1 MKPSS
6 VTDMLKK
13 LAEKKFINY
22 EKYKGTSLTK
32 RGRLI
37 ALSIIRKHRLWE
49 TFLVEKLGFGW
60 DQVHIIAEQLE
71 HIKSEE
77 DYLKA
82 LYHLEMD
89 FDAVSTNSIAGYL
102 EMKPSSVTDMLKK
115 LAEKNFIN
123 YQKYKGTS
131 LTKKGKLIAL
141 SIIRKHR
148 LWETFLVEKLGFGW
162 DQVHIIAEQLEHIK
176 SEELIE
182 NLDNFLGNP
191 KYDPHG
197 DPIPNKDGEIEK
209 MNQKLLVELKASQ
222 KGIITGVKKG
232 TASLLNYLDK
242 EKVKLGDSIK
252 VIEILEFDGTYI
264 VEINKRKLTFS
275 EKICQNLLLET
286 ND

>member
-1 MKPSS
+1 MNSQSEEDYLKALYHLEMEFDSVSTNSIADYLDMKPSS

-13 LAEKKFINY
+13 LAEKK
-22 EKYKGTSLTK
+22 
-32 RGRLI
+32 
-37 ALSIIRKHRLWE
+37 
-49 TFLVEKLGFGW
+49 
-60 DQVHIIAEQLE
+60 
-71 HIKSEE
+71 
-77 DYLKA
+77 
-82 LYHLEMD
+82 
-89 FDAVSTNSIAGYL
+89 
-102 EMKPSSVTDMLKK
+102 
-115 LAEKNFIN
+115 FIN

-148 LWETFLVEKLGFGW
+148 LWETFLVDKLGFGW

-197 DPIPNKDGEIEK
+197 DPIPNKNGEIEK

-242 EKVKLGDSIK
+242 EKIKLGDSVE

>member
-1 MKPSS
+1 MNSQSEEDYLKALYHLEIDFNSVSTNSIADYLVMKPSS

-13 LAEKKFINY
+13 LAEKK
-22 EKYKGTSLTK
+22 
-32 RGRLI
+32 
-37 ALSIIRKHRLWE
+37 
-49 TFLVEKLGFGW
+49 
-60 DQVHIIAEQLE
+60 
-71 HIKSEE
+71 
-77 DYLKA
+77 
-82 LYHLEMD
+82 
-89 FDAVSTNSIAGYL
+89 
-102 EMKPSSVTDMLKK
+102 
-115 LAEKNFIN
+115 FIN

-148 LWETFLVEKLGFGW
+148 LWETFLVDKLGFGW

>member
-1 MKPSS
+1 MNSQSEEDYLKALYHLEMDFDSVSTNSIADYLDMKPSS

-13 LAEKKFINY
+13 LAEKK
-22 EKYKGTSLTK
+22 
-32 RGRLI
+32 
-37 ALSIIRKHRLWE
+37 
-49 TFLVEKLGFGW
+49 
-60 DQVHIIAEQLE
+60 
-71 HIKSEE
+71 
-77 DYLKA
+77 
-82 LYHLEMD
+82 
-89 FDAVSTNSIAGYL
+89 
-102 EMKPSSVTDMLKK
+102 
-115 LAEKNFIN
+115 FIN

-148 LWETFLVEKLGFGW
+148 LWETFLVDKLGFGW

-286 ND
+286 YD

>member
-1 MKPSS
+1 MNS
-6 VTDMLKK
+6 
-13 LAEKKFINY
+13 
-22 EKYKGTSLTK
+22 
-32 RGRLI
+32 
-37 ALSIIRKHRLWE
+37 
-49 TFLVEKLGFGW
+49 
-60 DQVHIIAEQLE
+60 Q
-71 HIKSEE
+71 SEE

-89 FDAVSTNSIAGYL
+89 FNAVSTNSIAEYL
-102 EMKPSSVTDMLKK
+102 YMKPSSVTDMLKK
-115 LAEKNFIN
+115 LSEKKFIN

-162 DQVHIIAEQLEHIK
+162 DQVHTIAEQLEHIK
-176 SEELIE
+176 SDELIE

-197 DPIPNKDGEIEK
+197 DPIPSKDGNIEK
-209 MNQKLLVELKASQ
+209 MNQKILVELKASQ

-286 ND
+286 YD

>member
-1 MKPSS
+1 MNSQSEEDYLKALYHLEMDFDSVSTNSIADYLDMKPSS

-13 LAEKKFINY
+13 LAEKK
-22 EKYKGTSLTK
+22 
-32 RGRLI
+32 
-37 ALSIIRKHRLWE
+37 
-49 TFLVEKLGFGW
+49 
-60 DQVHIIAEQLE
+60 
-71 HIKSEE
+71 
-77 DYLKA
+77 
-82 LYHLEMD
+82 
-89 FDAVSTNSIAGYL
+89 
-102 EMKPSSVTDMLKK
+102 
-115 LAEKNFIN
+115 FIN

-148 LWETFLVEKLGFGW
+148 LWETFLVDKLGFGW

-242 EKVKLGDSIK
+242 EKIKLGDFIE

>member
-1 MKPSS
+1 MNSQSEEDYLKALYHLEMDNDAVSTNSIADYLDMKPSS

-13 LAEKKFINY
+13 LAEKKYINY

-32 RGRLI
+32 KGRL
-37 ALSIIRKHRLWE
+37 
-49 TFLVEKLGFGW
+49 V
-60 DQVHIIAEQLE
+60 
-71 HIKSEE
+71 
-77 DYLKA
+77 A
-82 LYHLEMD
+82 LY
-89 FDAVSTNSIAGYL
+89 
-102 EMKPSSVTDMLKK
+102 
-115 LAEKNFIN
+115 
-123 YQKYKGTS
+123 
-131 LTKKGKLIAL
+131 
-141 SIIRKHR
+141 IIRKHR

-182 NLDNFLGNP
+182 NLDDFLGNP

-197 DPIPNKDGEIEK
+197 DPIPSKDGKIEK
-209 MNQKLLVELKASQ
+209 MNQKLLVELKADQ

-232 TASLLNYLDK
+232 TTSLLNYLDK
-242 EKVKLGDSIK
+242 EKIKLGDSVK

-264 VEINKRKLTFS
+264 VEINKRKITFS

>member
-1 MKPSS
+1 MNS
-6 VTDMLKK
+6 
-13 LAEKKFINY
+13 
-22 EKYKGTSLTK
+22 
-32 RGRLI
+32 
-37 ALSIIRKHRLWE
+37 
-49 TFLVEKLGFGW
+49 
-60 DQVHIIAEQLE
+60 Q
-71 HIKSEE
+71 SEE

-89 FDAVSTNSIAGYL
+89 FDAVSTNSIADYL

-115 LAEKNFIN
+115 LADKKFIN

>member
-1 MKPSS
+1 MNSQSEEDYLKALYHLEMEFDSVSTNSIADYLDMKPSS

-13 LAEKKFINY
+13 LAEKK
-22 EKYKGTSLTK
+22 
-32 RGRLI
+32 
-37 ALSIIRKHRLWE
+37 
-49 TFLVEKLGFGW
+49 
-60 DQVHIIAEQLE
+60 
-71 HIKSEE
+71 
-77 DYLKA
+77 
-82 LYHLEMD
+82 
-89 FDAVSTNSIAGYL
+89 
-102 EMKPSSVTDMLKK
+102 
-115 LAEKNFIN
+115 FIN

-148 LWETFLVEKLGFGW
+148 LWETFLVDKLGFGW

-252 VIEILEFDGTYI
+252 VVEILEFDGTYI

>member
-1 MKPSS
+1 MNSQSEEDYLKALYHLEMEFDSVSTNSIADYLDMKPSS

-13 LAEKKFINY
+13 LAEKK
-22 EKYKGTSLTK
+22 
-32 RGRLI
+32 
-37 ALSIIRKHRLWE
+37 
-49 TFLVEKLGFGW
+49 
-60 DQVHIIAEQLE
+60 
-71 HIKSEE
+71 
-77 DYLKA
+77 
-82 LYHLEMD
+82 
-89 FDAVSTNSIAGYL
+89 
-102 EMKPSSVTDMLKK
+102 
-115 LAEKNFIN
+115 FIN

-148 LWETFLVEKLGFGW
+148 LWETFLVDKLGFGW

>member
-1 MKPSS
+1 MNSQSEEDYLKALYHLEMEFDSVSTNSIADYLDMKPSS

-13 LAEKKFINY
+13 LAEKK
-22 EKYKGTSLTK
+22 
-32 RGRLI
+32 
-37 ALSIIRKHRLWE
+37 
-49 TFLVEKLGFGW
+49 
-60 DQVHIIAEQLE
+60 
-71 HIKSEE
+71 
-77 DYLKA
+77 
-82 LYHLEMD
+82 
-89 FDAVSTNSIAGYL
+89 
-102 EMKPSSVTDMLKK
+102 
-115 LAEKNFIN
+115 FIN

-148 LWETFLVEKLGFGW
+148 LWETFLVDKLGFGW

-264 VEINKRKLTFS
+264 LEINKRKLTFS

>member
-1 MKPSS
+1 MNS
-6 VTDMLKK
+6 
-13 LAEKKFINY
+13 
-22 EKYKGTSLTK
+22 
-32 RGRLI
+32 
-37 ALSIIRKHRLWE
+37 
-49 TFLVEKLGFGW
+49 
-60 DQVHIIAEQLE
+60 Q
-71 HIKSEE
+71 SEE

-89 FDAVSTNSIAGYL
+89 FDAVSTNSIADYL
-102 EMKPSSVTDMLKK
+102 DMKPSSVTDMLKK
-115 LAEKNFIN
+115 LAEKKFIN

-148 LWETFLVEKLGFGW
+148 LWETFLVDKLGFGW

>member
-1 MKPSS
+1 MNS
-6 VTDMLKK
+6 
-13 LAEKKFINY
+13 
-22 EKYKGTSLTK
+22 
-32 RGRLI
+32 
-37 ALSIIRKHRLWE
+37 
-49 TFLVEKLGFGW
+49 
-60 DQVHIIAEQLE
+60 Q
-71 HIKSEE
+71 SEE

-89 FDAVSTNSIAGYL
+89 FDAVSTNSIADYL
-102 EMKPSSVTDMLKK
+102 VMKPSSVTDMLKK
-115 LAEKNFIN
+115 LAEKKFIN

-131 LTKKGKLIAL
+131 LTRKGKLIAL

-242 EKVKLGDSIK
+242 EKIKLGDSIK

>member
-1 MKPSS
+1 VKKIFNFALMNSQSEEDYLKALYHLEIDYDAVSTNSIADYLDMKPSS

-13 LAEKKFINY
+13 LAEKKYINY

-32 RGRLI
+32 KGR
-37 ALSIIRKHRLWE
+37 
-49 TFLVEKLGFGW
+49 
-60 DQVHIIAEQLE
+60 
-71 HIKSEE
+71 
-77 DYLKA
+77 
-82 LYHLEMD
+82 
-89 FDAVSTNSIAGYL
+89 
-102 EMKPSSVTDMLKK
+102 
-115 LAEKNFIN
+115 
-123 YQKYKGTS
+123 
-131 LTKKGKLIAL
+131 LIAL

-182 NLDNFLGNP
+182 NLDDFLGNP

-209 MNQKLLVELKASQ
+209 MNQKLLVELKTDQ
-222 KGIITGVKKG
+222 IGIITGVKKG
-232 TASLLNYLDK
+232 TISLLNYLDK
-242 EKVKLGDSIK
+242 EKIKLGDSVK

>member
-1 MKPSS
+1 MNS
-6 VTDMLKK
+6 
-13 LAEKKFINY
+13 
-22 EKYKGTSLTK
+22 
-32 RGRLI
+32 
-37 ALSIIRKHRLWE
+37 
-49 TFLVEKLGFGW
+49 
-60 DQVHIIAEQLE
+60 Q
-71 HIKSEE
+71 SEE

-82 LYHLEMD
+82 LYHLEME
-89 FDAVSTNSIAGYL
+89 FDSVSTNSIADYL

-115 LAEKNFIN
+115 LAEKKFIN

-148 LWETFLVEKLGFGW
+148 LWETFLVDKLGFGW

-242 EKVKLGDSIK
+242 EKIKLGDFIE

>member
-1 MKPSS
+1 MNSQSEEDYLKALYHLEMDFNAVSTNSIADYLDMKPSS

-22 EKYKGTSLTK
+22 
-32 RGRLI
+32 
-37 ALSIIRKHRLWE
+37 
-49 TFLVEKLGFGW
+49 
-60 DQVHIIAEQLE
+60 
-71 HIKSEE
+71 
-77 DYLKA
+77 
-82 LYHLEMD
+82 
-89 FDAVSTNSIAGYL
+89 
-102 EMKPSSVTDMLKK
+102 
-115 LAEKNFIN
+115 
-123 YQKYKGTS
+123 QKYKGTS
-131 LTKKGKLIAL
+131 LSKKGKLIAL

-162 DQVHIIAEQLEHIK
+162 DQVHTIAEQLEHIK
-176 SEELIE
+176 SDELIE

-197 DPIPNKDGEIEK
+197 DPIPSKDGNIEK
-209 MNQKLLVELKASQ
+209 MNQKLLVELKPSQ

-242 EKVKLGDSIK
+242 EKVKLGDSIR

-264 VEINKRKLTFS
+264 VEINERKLTFS

-286 ND
+286 YD

>member
-1 MKPSS
+1 MNSQSEEDYLKALYHLEMEFDSVSTNSIADYLDMKPSS

-13 LAEKKFINY
+13 LA
-22 EKYKGTSLTK
+22 
-32 RGRLI
+32 
-37 ALSIIRKHRLWE
+37 
-49 TFLVEKLGFGW
+49 
-60 DQVHIIAEQLE
+60 
-71 HIKSEE
+71 
-77 DYLKA
+77 
-82 LYHLEMD
+82 
-89 FDAVSTNSIAGYL
+89 
-102 EMKPSSVTDMLKK
+102 LKK
-115 LAEKNFIN
+115 FIN

-148 LWETFLVEKLGFGW
+148 LWETFLVDKLGFGW

>member
-1 MKPSS
+1 MNSQSEEDYLKALYHLEIDFNAVSTNSIADFLDMKPSS

-13 LAEKKFINY
+13 LAEKK
-22 EKYKGTSLTK
+22 
-32 RGRLI
+32 
-37 ALSIIRKHRLWE
+37 
-49 TFLVEKLGFGW
+49 
-60 DQVHIIAEQLE
+60 
-71 HIKSEE
+71 
-77 DYLKA
+77 
-82 LYHLEMD
+82 
-89 FDAVSTNSIAGYL
+89 
-102 EMKPSSVTDMLKK
+102 
-115 LAEKNFIN
+115 FIN

-162 DQVHIIAEQLEHIK
+162 DQVHTIAEQLEHIK
-176 SEELIE
+176 SDELIE

-197 DPIPNKDGEIEK
+197 DPIPSKDGNIEK
-209 MNQKLLVELKASQ
+209 MNQKLLVELKPSQ

-242 EKVKLGDSIK
+242 EKVKLGDSIR

-264 VEINKRKLTFS
+264 VEINERKLTFS
-275 EKICQNLLLET
+275 EKICKNLLLET
-286 ND
+286 YD

>member
-1 MKPSS
+1 MNSQSEEDYLKALYHLEMDFDSISTNSIADYLDMKPSS

-13 LAEKKFINY
+13 LAEKKLIHY
-22 EKYKGTSLTK
+22 QKYKGTSLTK
-32 RGRLI
+32 KGKLI
-37 ALSIIRKHRLWE
+37 ALTIIRKHRLWE

-60 DQVHIIAEQLE
+60 E
-71 HIKSEE
+71 
-77 DYLKA
+77 
-82 LYHLEMD
+82 
-89 FDAVSTNSIAGYL
+89 
-102 EMKPSSVTDMLKK
+102 
-115 LAEKNFIN
+115 
-123 YQKYKGTS
+123 
-131 LTKKGKLIAL
+131 
-141 SIIRKHR
+141 
-148 LWETFLVEKLGFGW
+148 
-162 DQVHIIAEQLEHIK
+162 QVHIIAEQLEHIK

>member
-1 MKPSS
+1 MNSQSEEDYLKALYHLETDFDAVSTNSIADYLVMKPSS

-13 LAEKKFINY
+13 LAEKK
-22 EKYKGTSLTK
+22 
-32 RGRLI
+32 
-37 ALSIIRKHRLWE
+37 
-49 TFLVEKLGFGW
+49 
-60 DQVHIIAEQLE
+60 
-71 HIKSEE
+71 
-77 DYLKA
+77 
-82 LYHLEMD
+82 
-89 FDAVSTNSIAGYL
+89 
-102 EMKPSSVTDMLKK
+102 
-115 LAEKNFIN
+115 FIN

-209 MNQKLLVELKASQ
+209 MNQKLLVELKTSQ

-242 EKVKLGDSIK
+242 EKVKLGDSVK

>member
-1 MKPSS
+1 MNSQSEEDYLKALYHLETDYDAVSTNSIADYLDMKPSS

-13 LAEKKFINY
+13 LAEKKYINY

-32 RGRLI
+32 KGRL
-37 ALSIIRKHRLWE
+37 
-49 TFLVEKLGFGW
+49 V
-60 DQVHIIAEQLE
+60 
-71 HIKSEE
+71 
-77 DYLKA
+77 
-82 LYHLEMD
+82 
-89 FDAVSTNSIAGYL
+89 
-102 EMKPSSVTDMLKK
+102 
-115 LAEKNFIN
+115 
-123 YQKYKGTS
+123 
-131 LTKKGKLIAL
+131 AL

-197 DPIPNKDGEIEK
+197 DPIPNKDGKIEK
-209 MNQKLLVELKASQ
+209 MNQKLLVELKADQ

-232 TASLLNYLDK
+232 TTSLLNYLDK
-242 EKVKLGDSIK
+242 EKIKLGDSVK

>member
-1 MKPSS
+1 MNSQSEEDYLKALYHLEIDYDAVSTNSIADYLDMKPSS

-13 LAEKKFINY
+13 LAEKKYINY

-32 RGRLI
+32 KGRL
-37 ALSIIRKHRLWE
+37 
-49 TFLVEKLGFGW
+49 V
-60 DQVHIIAEQLE
+60 
-71 HIKSEE
+71 
-77 DYLKA
+77 
-82 LYHLEMD
+82 
-89 FDAVSTNSIAGYL
+89 
-102 EMKPSSVTDMLKK
+102 
-115 LAEKNFIN
+115 
-123 YQKYKGTS
+123 
-131 LTKKGKLIAL
+131 AL

-182 NLDNFLGNP
+182 NLDDFLGNP

-197 DPIPNKDGEIEK
+197 DPIPSKDGKIEK
-209 MNQKLLVELKASQ
+209 MNQKLLVELKADQ

-232 TASLLNYLDK
+232 TTSLLNYLDK
-242 EKVKLGDSIK
+242 EKIKLGDSVK

-264 VEINKRKLTFS
+264 VEINKRKITFS

>member
-1 MKPSS
+1 MNSQSEEDYLKALYHLEMDFDSISTNSIADFLDMKPSS

-13 LAEKKFINY
+13 LAEKK
-22 EKYKGTSLTK
+22 
-32 RGRLI
+32 
-37 ALSIIRKHRLWE
+37 
-49 TFLVEKLGFGW
+49 
-60 DQVHIIAEQLE
+60 
-71 HIKSEE
+71 
-77 DYLKA
+77 
-82 LYHLEMD
+82 
-89 FDAVSTNSIAGYL
+89 
-102 EMKPSSVTDMLKK
+102 
-115 LAEKNFIN
+115 FIN

-162 DQVHIIAEQLEHIK
+162 DQVHTIAEQLEHIK
-176 SEELIE
+176 SDELIE

-197 DPIPNKDGEIEK
+197 DPIPSKDGNIEK
-209 MNQKLLVELKASQ
+209 MNQKLLVELKPSQ

-242 EKVKLGDSIK
+242 EKVKLGDSIR

-264 VEINKRKLTFS
+264 VEINERKLTFS

-286 ND
+286 YD

>member
-1 MKPSS
+1 MNSQSEEDYLKALYHLEMDFDSISTNSIADFLDMKPSS

-13 LAEKKFINY
+13 LAEKK
-22 EKYKGTSLTK
+22 
-32 RGRLI
+32 
-37 ALSIIRKHRLWE
+37 
-49 TFLVEKLGFGW
+49 
-60 DQVHIIAEQLE
+60 
-71 HIKSEE
+71 
-77 DYLKA
+77 
-82 LYHLEMD
+82 
-89 FDAVSTNSIAGYL
+89 
-102 EMKPSSVTDMLKK
+102 
-115 LAEKNFIN
+115 FIN

-162 DQVHIIAEQLEHIK
+162 DQVHTIAEQLEHIK
-176 SEELIE
+176 SDELIE

-197 DPIPNKDGEIEK
+197 DPIPSKDGNIEK
-209 MNQKLLVELKASQ
+209 MNQKLLVELKPSQ

-242 EKVKLGDSIK
+242 EKVKLGDSIR

-264 VEINKRKLTFS
+264 VEINERKLTFS
-275 EKICQNLLLET
+275 EKII
-286 ND
+286 

>member
-1 MKPSS
+1 MNSQSEEDYLKALYHLEMDFNAVSTNSIADYLDMKPSS

-22 EKYKGTSLTK
+22 
-32 RGRLI
+32 
-37 ALSIIRKHRLWE
+37 
-49 TFLVEKLGFGW
+49 
-60 DQVHIIAEQLE
+60 
-71 HIKSEE
+71 
-77 DYLKA
+77 
-82 LYHLEMD
+82 
-89 FDAVSTNSIAGYL
+89 
-102 EMKPSSVTDMLKK
+102 
-115 LAEKNFIN
+115 
-123 YQKYKGTS
+123 QKYKGTS
-131 LTKKGKLIAL
+131 LSKKGKLIAL

-162 DQVHIIAEQLEHIK
+162 DQVHTIAEQLEHIK

-197 DPIPNKDGEIEK
+197 DPIPSKDGNIEK
-209 MNQKLLVELKASQ
+209 MNQKILVELKASQ

-264 VEINKRKLTFS
+264 VEINKRKLTLS
-275 EKICQNLLLET
+275 EKICKNLLLET

>member
-1 MKPSS
+1 MNSQSEEDYLKALYHLKMDFGSVSTNSIADYLDMKPSS

-22 EKYKGTSLTK
+22 Q
-32 RGRLI
+32 R
-37 ALSIIRKHRLWE
+37 
-49 TFLVEKLGFGW
+49 
-60 DQVHIIAEQLE
+60 
-71 HIKSEE
+71 
-77 DYLKA
+77 
-82 LYHLEMD
+82 
-89 FDAVSTNSIAGYL
+89 
-102 EMKPSSVTDMLKK
+102 
-115 LAEKNFIN
+115 
-123 YQKYKGTS
+123 YKGTS

-242 EKVKLGDSIK
+242 EKIKLGDSVE

>member
-1 MKPSS
+1 MNSQSEEDYLKALYHLEMEFDSVSTNSIADYLDMKPSS

-13 LAEKKFINY
+13 LAEKK
-22 EKYKGTSLTK
+22 
-32 RGRLI
+32 
-37 ALSIIRKHRLWE
+37 
-49 TFLVEKLGFGW
+49 
-60 DQVHIIAEQLE
+60 
-71 HIKSEE
+71 
-77 DYLKA
+77 
-82 LYHLEMD
+82 
-89 FDAVSTNSIAGYL
+89 
-102 EMKPSSVTDMLKK
+102 
-115 LAEKNFIN
+115 FIN

-148 LWETFLVEKLGFGW
+148 LWETFLVDKLGFGW

-252 VIEILEFDGTYI
+252 VTEILEFDGTYI

>member
-1 MKPSS
+1 MNSQSEEDYLKALYHLEMDNDAVSTNSIADYLDMKPSS

-13 LAEKKFINY
+13 LAEKKYINY

-32 RGRLI
+32 KGRL
-37 ALSIIRKHRLWE
+37 
-49 TFLVEKLGFGW
+49 V
-60 DQVHIIAEQLE
+60 
-71 HIKSEE
+71 
-77 DYLKA
+77 
-82 LYHLEMD
+82 
-89 FDAVSTNSIAGYL
+89 
-102 EMKPSSVTDMLKK
+102 
-115 LAEKNFIN
+115 
-123 YQKYKGTS
+123 
-131 LTKKGKLIAL
+131 AL

-182 NLDNFLGNP
+182 NLDDFLGNP

-197 DPIPNKDGEIEK
+197 DPIPSKDGKIEK
-209 MNQKLLVELKASQ
+209 MNQKLLVELKADQ

-232 TASLLNYLDK
+232 TTSLLNYLDK
-242 EKVKLGDSIK
+242 EKIKLGDSVK

-264 VEINKRKLTFS
+264 VEINKRKITFS